1 MVQVNNSNYLIKGK
15 KYFLC
20 IHITLIFHFFNF
32 QLYGIEV
39 LGDMKHL
46 TKSRSENFRDKRQ
59 ANVNNMTFT
68 VRFRIKNINECTLCQ
83 PNIFD
88 NIKQYEEIKQ
98 MLMTIVLVCMIETVK
113 QTSSKSM
120 LNTRSLTPT
129 AFF

>member
-1 MVQVNNSNYLIKGK
+1 MYSYYADMLFV
-15 KYFLC
+15 F
-20 IHITLIFHFFNF
+20 F

-88 NIKQYEEIKQ
+88 NIKQYEEIKLT
-98 MLMTIVLVCMIETVK
+98 LMTIVLVHMKKTVK
-113 QTSSKSM
+113 QTNSKCM
-120 LNTRSLTPT
+120 LETRSLAPT
-129 AFF
+129 AFFKFDKNYQEENGLPC